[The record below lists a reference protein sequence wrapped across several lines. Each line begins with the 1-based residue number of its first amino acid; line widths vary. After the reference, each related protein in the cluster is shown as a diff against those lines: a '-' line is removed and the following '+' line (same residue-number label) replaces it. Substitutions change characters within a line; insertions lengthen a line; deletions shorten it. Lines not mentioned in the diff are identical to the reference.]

1 MSDADYRV
9 TSGLARRLSRLRLT
23 IRNRKGTIVD
33 MPSQPLRLLT
43 GAQALLIIAIVCC
56 GNTSPSVGLA
66 APPLE
71 YCGNRKADQQ
81 LGAASHP
88 ERSHGRPHAGCT
100 PLIEDKTPDEQS
112 SSDEQTTIRPPHE
125 MKIDNLQREVSSFLD
140 EYRQFLDCCK
150 TDPTELKRVEE
161 LGDEVGDLLRLA
173 QTELFSEQMKL
184 RGMTLKEMIPPVA
197 RARHDLSVLRKEL
210 EQLGALMEKRDAAG
224 YEEAGRETLQI
235 QETEES
241 LQKGLRPH
249 DLPGGAKTGV
259 EIGATPS
266 AGKAIGK
273 TPASGTA
280 IGAEG
285 LTGPK
290 IGVNPKTGREI
301 GVTGP
306 TGFEIGATG
315 RAGPDIGE
323 STLNRATSS
332 SADSSLPQ
340 STIGSTLQ
348 DSTIGSDIG
357 KSTTGSSLP
366 DSSVGSSLG
375 GSSIG
380 SSLQNRGTGPQ

>member
-1 MSDADYRV
+1 M
-9 TSGLARRLSRLRLT
+9 
-23 IRNRKGTIVD
+23 
-33 MPSQPLRLLT
+33 
-43 GAQALLIIAIVCC
+43 
-56 GNTSPSVGLA
+56 
-66 APPLE
+66 E
-71 YCGNRKADQQ
+71 YCGTRKADQQ

-88 ERSHGRPHAGCT
+88 ERNPVGQPHADCT
-100 PLIEDKTPDEQS
+100 PLIETKTPDGQTPP
-112 SSDEQTTIRPPHE
+112 DERKPARPPRDL
-125 MKIDNLQREVSSFLD
+125 KIENLPVEVSKFLQ

-150 TDPTELKRVEE
+150 TDPAELERVEE

-173 QTELFSEQMKL
+173 QTDLFSEQMKL
-184 RGMTLKEMIPPVA
+184 RGMTLKEMISPVA
-197 RARHDLSVLRKEL
+197 SARRELGMLRKQL
-210 EQLGALMEKRDAAG
+210 EQLGALMDTRDAAE
-224 YEEAGRETLQI
+224 YEEAGRETLVI
-235 QETEES
+235 EETEEA

-249 DLPGGAKTGV
+249 HLPSGAKTGL

-273 TPASGTA
+273 TPASGPT

-285 LTGPK
+285 LTGPR

-323 STLNRATSS
+323 SGLNNATSS
-332 SADSSLPQ
+332 SAGSTLPQ

-357 KSTTGSSLP
+357 TSTTGSSLK
-366 DSSVGSSLG
+366 DSSVGSTLG